1 MEGLYFGLM
10 DNFVMIIGAFF
21 GLNLERLFSKRDNG
35 LGAVIGAGIGNA
47 ISDFLGGVV
56 EGNMS
61 LAYGTALGCMLCLAI
76 IPLFVI
82 IIRFKKPSAIAE
94 YRFQLDKDLFI
105 TAKEKRIKGNEGK
118 TIENTTRYILSILF
132 SKILIHKEKH
142 ERVNVLTLCQKEK
155 IK

>member
-118 TIENTTRYILSILF
+118 TI
-132 SKILIHKEKH
+132 
-142 ERVNVLTLCQKEK
+142 
-155 IK
+155 